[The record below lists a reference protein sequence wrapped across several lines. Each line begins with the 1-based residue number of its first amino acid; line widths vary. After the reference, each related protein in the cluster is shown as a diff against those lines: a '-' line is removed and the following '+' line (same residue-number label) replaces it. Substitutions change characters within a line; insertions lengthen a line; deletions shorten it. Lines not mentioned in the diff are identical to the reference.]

1 MALSDNISDFE
12 KNFKKAFAIELE
24 RKKKDTELKKNKM
37 RAFNGSYSFSIL
49 SIAVSIL
56 TFRIFKS

>member
-24 RKKKDTELKKNKM
+24 RKKKDTELKKKQNE
-37 RAFNGSYSFSIL
+37 SL
-49 SIAVSIL
+49 
-56 TFRIFKS
+56 